1 MHGIR
6 ILNLYY
12 MAGKIHFYSKSIK
25 VDSYTTDSAQA
36 AVYFGRHTDLGIK
49 VVLKQYNSNLS
60 GLFREIKIFTELERL

>member
-1 MHGIR
+1 
-6 ILNLYY
+6 

-25 VDSYTTDSAQA
+25 ADSHTTDSAQA
-36 AVYFGRHTDLGIK
+36 AIYFGRHTDLGIK